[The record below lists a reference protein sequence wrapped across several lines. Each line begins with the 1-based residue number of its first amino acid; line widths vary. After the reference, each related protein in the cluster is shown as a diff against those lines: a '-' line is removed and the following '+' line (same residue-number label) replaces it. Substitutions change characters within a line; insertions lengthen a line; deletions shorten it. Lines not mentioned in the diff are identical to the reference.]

1 MSMPHSLAAALRA
14 DPPKCR
20 TDVPPID
27 ELPCLIVVKGLLL
40 RCELAEQLG
49 GDAVAQVVER
59 VRHAV
64 AGGVLEHAVDG
75 N

>member
-14 DPPKCR
+14 DPLGGRP
-20 TDVPPID
+20 DVPVITSCR
-27 ELPCLIVVKGLLL
+27 CLIVVKGVLMH
-40 RCELAEQLG
+40 CELAEQLG

>member
-1 MSMPHSLAAALRA
+1 MPHSLAAALRA
-14 DPPKCR
+14 DPPRCR
-20 TDVPPID
+20 TDVPVID
-27 ELPCLIVVKGLLL
+27 ELPCLIVS
-40 RCELAEQLG
+40 CELAEQLG